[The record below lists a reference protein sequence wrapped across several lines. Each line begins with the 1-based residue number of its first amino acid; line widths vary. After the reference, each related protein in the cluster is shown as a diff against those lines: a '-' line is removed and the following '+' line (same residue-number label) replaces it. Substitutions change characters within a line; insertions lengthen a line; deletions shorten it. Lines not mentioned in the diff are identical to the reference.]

1 MIWRFT
7 SKGDANPSNLAK
19 IDYPGVLFGVIA
31 VSEDKKIISKLHP
44 TISFSPRFTSLRFEA
59 ITKFNS

>member
-1 MIWRFT
+1 M
-7 SKGDANPSNLAK
+7 SKGDARILSNLAK

-44 TISFSPRFTSLRFEA
+44 TQF
-59 ITKFNS
+59 

>member
-1 MIWRFT
+1 MPIL
-7 SKGDANPSNLAK
+7 SNLAK